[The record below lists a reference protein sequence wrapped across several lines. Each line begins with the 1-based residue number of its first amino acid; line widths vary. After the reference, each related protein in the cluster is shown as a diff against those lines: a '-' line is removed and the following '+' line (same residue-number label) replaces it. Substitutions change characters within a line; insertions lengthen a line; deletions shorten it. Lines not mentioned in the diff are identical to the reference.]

1 MDTMTITIEEHEHRL
16 YLPSCKR
23 SLPKQIA
30 GCQYLTGGV
39 LGSGVM
45 IRYKYNSI
53 LTADVFVYEDGA
65 EYMEDGVDLTVFQH
79 FQVCKAGIE
88 AMHAGNARL
97 MFEVMFMV
105 YEYPEERQ
113 FCCAVYWLP
122 PAGPDESPK
131 NTHLFVRS
139 VMGQYLKIRFTHSS
153 EDFDQCGGIVVQ
165 FVQEVI
171 AILKGP
177 L

>member
-1 MDTMTITIEEHEHRL
+1 
-16 YLPSCKR
+16 
-23 SLPKQIA
+23 
-30 GCQYLTGGV
+30 
-39 LGSGVM
+39 M

-53 LTADVFVYEDGA
+53 LTADVFVYESEA
-65 EYMEDGVDLTVFQH
+65 EYMEDGVDLTVFRH
-79 FQVCKAGIE
+79 FQVGKAGIE

-97 MFEVMFMV
+97 MSEGMFMV

-139 VMGQYLKIRFTHSS
+139 VMGQYLKIRFTHPSTHL
-153 EDFDQCGGIVVQ
+153 EACVDVVTK

-171 AILKGP
+171 EILKGRA
-177 L
+177 